1 MRAKST
7 AANCLFFFLQS
18 WFVMISGKKNIR
30 HAPTETK
37 LLICGVA
44 GYFFVQSPGTGR
56 INKKTVKK
64 A

>member
-1 MRAKST
+1 LS
-7 AANCLFFFLQS
+7 FFLQS
-18 WFVMISGKKNIR
+18 WFVMISGEKISGTPLQK
-30 HAPTETK
+30 AK

-44 GYFFVQSPGTGR
+44 GYFFRTEYFFAQSPGTGR